1 MEIIY
6 LNFDKI
12 LSKIALKKE
21 LKEKEKEIASK
32 SVWQRA
38 YECLTMCVNLLADRL
53 QKFLRINISTR
64 RKGNINASTHRK
76 EDISP
81 SRNGITIFV
90 TLVPSCRIRIKFH
103 A

>member
-21 LKEKEKEIASK
+21 LKEKEKK
-32 SVWQRA
+32 
-38 YECLTMCVNLLADRL
+38 L
-53 QKFLRINISTR
+53 QAKVF
-64 RKGNINASTHRK
+64 GK
-76 EDISP
+76 ELMS
-81 SRNGITIFV
+81 
-90 TLVPSCRIRIKFH
+90 